1 MEPFYCDGIGD
12 DDDNDNGNDDDDD
25 DGVKVDVVIGSFL
38 GKKVQN
44 VDCIKKAKAKN
55 MMIFWVRF
63 SYLYRSTQFRRNV

>member
-12 DDDNDNGNDDDDD
+12 DDDNDNGNENEDGNDDDDD

-44 VDCIKKAKAKN
+44 VDCIKKAK
-55 MMIFWVRF
+55 
-63 SYLYRSTQFRRNV
+63 T